1 MTICKPICLP
11 RYRPSPMTQTLDR
24 RAMLLLLVMSGVII
38 SICIGLRQSLGIFMR
53 PMTVEFGISAATFG
67 FSIALQNIVWG
78 VSQPFVGAVAD
89 RWGARPVLIA
99 TAFIYAAGLA
109 LMVFAQA
116 FPGALSLAG
125 FLAGIGTAGTGFGV
139 LIGTVSRAT
148 PPERR
153 TQTVGLVAA
162 VGSLGTMLLAPFGQW
177 LIDGFGWKAAM
188 IGFAAIAGSMALL
201 SVPIRESSQA
211 QSIVTKKQKLGDA

>member
-78 VSQPFVGAVAD
+78 GSQPFFAAVAD
-89 RWGARPVLIA
+89 RAGARPVLIS
-99 TAFIYAAGLA
+99 TAFLSQPAVSGMA
-109 LMVFAQA
+109 FAQA
-116 FPGALSLAG
+116 VSGAL
-125 FLAGIGTAGTGFGV
+125 
-139 LIGTVSRAT
+139 
-148 PPERR
+148 P
-153 TQTVGLVAA
+153 VAA
-162 VGSLGTMLLAPFGQW
+162 CHA
-177 LIDGFGWKAAM
+177 
-188 IGFAAIAGSMALL
+188 
-201 SVPIRESSQA
+201 
-211 QSIVTKKQKLGDA
+211 

>member
-1 MTICKPICLP
+1 MISSI
-11 RYRPSPMTQTLDR
+11 DR
-24 RAMLLLLVMSGVII
+24 RPMVVLLVLSSVII

-116 FPGALSLAG
+116 FPGALSIAG

-139 LIGTVSRAT
+139 LIGTVSRVT

-153 TQTVGLVAA
+153 TQTVGIVAA
-162 VGSLGTMLLAPFGQW
+162 AGSLGTMVLAPLGQW
-177 LIDGFGWKAAM
+177 IIDGFGWQSAMLVFAVIAA
-188 IGFAAIAGSMALL
+188 SMALIAL
-201 SVPIRESSQA
+201 PILKPS
-211 QSIVTKKQKLGDA
+211 QKLSIGT